1 MGQTTQALISSQ
13 GATHHPS
20 SRGIKR
26 GDLSPKPNLIKVK
39 IFKRLILLLA
49 QDKLRFMKEERLSQ
63 KQ

>member
-13 GATHHPS
+13 GATHHLS

-39 IFKRLILLLA
+39 NFKRLILLLA
-49 QDKLRFMKEERLSQ
+49 QDKLRFEKEQDEVF
-63 KQ
+63 